1 MCFFTGGK
9 RKTKRDV
16 SRLLKIAL
24 DVDMSEEKI
33 GDVNKVFIEQEKSY
47 TSLWK
52 KAHLKKYNNTFF
64 SPPTTF
70 LLSKSNRKFKSV
82 FKKRGKLMKYET
94 NMKRQKRK

>member
-1 MCFFTGGK
+1 MLKVLTKMIFFTGGK

-47 TSLWK
+47 TSL
-52 KAHLKKYNNTFF
+52 
-64 SPPTTF
+64 
-70 LLSKSNRKFKSV
+70 
-82 FKKRGKLMKYET
+82 
-94 NMKRQKRK
+94 

>member
-1 MCFFTGGK
+1 MLKVLTKMIITGGK

-52 KAHLKKYNNTFF
+52 KNT
-64 SPPTTF
+64 
-70 LLSKSNRKFKSV
+70 
-82 FKKRGKLMKYET
+82 
-94 NMKRQKRK
+94 

>member
-1 MCFFTGGK
+1 MYQFYNDFSHLLKLTKMIFFTGGK

-47 TSLWK
+47 TSL
-52 KAHLKKYNNTFF
+52 
-64 SPPTTF
+64 
-70 LLSKSNRKFKSV
+70 
-82 FKKRGKLMKYET
+82 
-94 NMKRQKRK
+94 